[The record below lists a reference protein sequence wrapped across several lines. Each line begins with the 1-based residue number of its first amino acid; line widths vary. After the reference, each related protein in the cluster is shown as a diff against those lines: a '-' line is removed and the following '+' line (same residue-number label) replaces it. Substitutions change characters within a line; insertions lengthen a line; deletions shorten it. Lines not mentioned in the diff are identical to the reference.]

1 MDTIYLDFDNTIV
14 ESNKKIIEILN
25 NKYNLSKTEDDM
37 NDYEFHSIY
46 PISEKEKLDMFESD
60 EFYTNLEFK
69 PMVLEVLNK
78 YKDVYNIIIVSKG
91 TKNNLIKK
99 EQWLKDNLPYQLK
112 FIGLSGQSFNKSE
125 IDMSNGIQI
134 DDNFNCLKTNA
145 GLKILYKSF
154 NQFPWQ
160 RPNSNE
166 EYIAV
171 NTWEEIDSIL
181 DFYRNY
187 NCKTLEKI
195 R

>member
-78 YKDVYNIIIVSKG
+78 
-91 TKNNLIKK
+91 
-99 EQWLKDNLPYQLK
+99 
-112 FIGLSGQSFNKSE
+112 
-125 IDMSNGIQI
+125 
-134 DDNFNCLKTNA
+134 
-145 GLKILYKSF
+145 
-154 NQFPWQ
+154 
-160 RPNSNE
+160 
-166 EYIAV
+166 
-171 NTWEEIDSIL
+171 
-181 DFYRNY
+181 
-187 NCKTLEKI
+187 
-195 R
+195 